1 MNAKTVFI
9 IVSNLVCFFA
19 VSTLAEIQH
28 TGFLGGPFHGVSRD
42 ASGKIVNQA
51 GPTADLV
58 DTIGLVANV
67 DISGIV
73 EGESAHLQ
81 AALRLDDG
89 TITRLNPLDVEWSSE
104 SDQLSITDG
113 LVTARNVAQRTK
125 VAILAS
131 ADGYSATV
139 FLRLKPGQT
148 PEDAVDQL
156 ELPQALANAVDLEL
170 PVGNNQNGL
179 VPFTKEK
186 ITGFTMLNMVGFML
200 PAGMNPVLGF
210 GAPSR
215 NGFGLDQEFILI
227 YTAMQMPP
235 GFILW
240 YLPCPAKFIIIIQL
254 KSLRKKTKSASL
266 ALLSKMQRVC
276 L

>member
-170 PVGNNQNGL
+170 PGWQQSEWFGTFYKGENNWIHHAQHGWLYAAGGDESSAWLWSPKQEWIWTGPGIYPHLYRNADASWIYFV
-179 VPFTKEK
+179 VPA
-186 ITGFTMLNMVGFML
+186 L
-200 PAGMNPVLGF
+200 P
-210 GAPSR
+210 
-215 NGFGLDQEFILI
+215 
-227 YTAMQMPP
+227 
-235 GFILW
+235 
-240 YLPCPAKFIIIIQL
+240 
-254 KSLRKKTKSASL
+254 RKVYYNHST
-266 ALLSKMQRVC
+266 QIFEEED
-276 L
+276 